1 MAFDAAVTPRAA
13 LSADTA
19 TVAMIEAVLTETSG
33 ELCPVW
39 TAANPDRAL
48 AFLYVMPVDCMAVDV
63 LTAG

>member
-1 MAFDAAVTPRAA
+1 MAFDAAVTPRAPT
-13 LSADTA
+13 DTA
-19 TVAMIEAVLTETSG
+19 AMIEAALAPA

-48 AFLYVMPVDCMAVDV
+48 AFLYVQPMDCAAVDV